1 MLNPP
6 PGHEILA
13 SARAL
18 LLDDLLPGLLPALPP
33 EQTRKLRMIADAMGV
48 AERELH
54 GSTEDAFSELRL
66 LAELYD
72 EPPPVTLAPGEV
84 GGYLRCM
91 NVRLVRDIRAGALDR
106 RKAGRLR
113 RVLLEQVLSRL
124 RIASPKYLR
133 ASGYG

>member
-6 PGHEILA
+6 PGHALLA

-18 LLDDLLPGLLPALPP
+18 LLDEVLPAMPP
-33 EQTRKLRMIADAMGV
+33 EQARTLRVIADAMGI

-54 GSTEDAFSELRL
+54 GSADDAIHELRL
-66 LAELYD
+66 LAEFYG
-72 EPPPVTLAPGEV
+72 ETPPALLAPNEV
-84 GGYLRCM
+84 TGHLC
-91 NVRLVRDIRAGALDR
+91 RLNSRLARDIRTGVLDHH
-106 RKAGRLR
+106 KAGRLR

>member
-6 PGHEILA
+6 PGHELLA

-18 LLDDLLPGLLPALPP
+18 LVADLLPALPP
-33 EQTRKLRMIADAMGV
+33 VQADKLRMIADAMGI

-54 GSTEDAFSELRL
+54 GSADDAIRELRL
-66 LAELYD
+66 LAEFYD
-72 EPPPVTLAPGEV
+72 ETPPAMLAPGEV
-84 GGYLRCM
+84 ADYLRRM
-91 NVRLVRDIRAGALDR
+91 NARLVDDIRAGALDR

-124 RIASPKYLR
+124 RIASPTYLR
-133 ASGYG
+133 SSGYG

>member
-1 MLNPP
+1 MLNSP
-6 PGHEILA
+6 PGHELLA

-18 LLDDLLPGLLPALPP
+18 LVADLLPALPP
-33 EQTRKLRMIADAMGV
+33 EQARKLRLIADAMGV

-54 GSTEDAFSELRL
+54 GSAEDAFRELRL
-66 LAELYD
+66 LAKLYD

-84 GGYLRCM
+84 GEYLRRM

-113 RVLLEQVLSRL
+113 RALLEQVLSRL
-124 RIASPKYLR
+124 RIASPEYLR
-133 ASGYG
+133 VRGYG

>member
-6 PGHEILA
+6 PGHELLA

-18 LLDDLLPGLLPALPP
+18 LIDDLAPALPP
-33 EQTRKLRMIADAMGV
+33 EQVHKLRMVAEAMGI

-54 GSTEDAFSELRL
+54 GSVDDAFCELRL
-66 LAELYD
+66 LADLYD
-72 EPPPVTLAPGEV
+72 ETPPVTLAPGEV
-84 GGYLRCM
+84 AGYLRGM
-91 NVRLVRDIRAGALDR
+91 NARLARDIRAGALDR

-124 RIASPKYLR
+124 RIASPKYLS

>member
-18 LLDDLLPGLLPALPP
+18 LLDDLLPALPP
-33 EQTRKLRMIADAMGV
+33 EQARKLRMIADAMGI

-54 GSTEDAFSELRL
+54 DSADDAVRELRL
-66 LAELYD
+66 LAEFYG
-72 EPPPVTLAPGEV
+72 ETPPALLAPNEV
-84 GGYLRCM
+84 AGHLC
-91 NVRLVRDIRAGALDR
+91 RLNTRLARDIRTGALDHH
-106 RKAGRLR
+106 KAGRLR

-124 RIASPKYLR
+124 RIASPEYLR

>member
-6 PGHEILA
+6 PGHDLLA

-18 LLDDLLPGLLPALPP
+18 LLDGLLPELPP
-33 EQTRKLRMIADAMGV
+33 EQERKIRMIADAMEI

-54 GSTEDAFSELRL
+54 DSANAASRELRL

-72 EPPPVTLAPGEV
+72 ETPAPLPALDDIGEH
-84 GGYLRCM
+84 LHSL
-91 NVRLVRDIRAGALDR
+91 NARLVRDIRAGALDR
-106 RKAGRLR
+106 HKAGRLR
-113 RVLLEQVLSRL
+113 RVLLDQVLSRL
-124 RIASPKYLR
+124 RIASPTYLR

>member
-6 PGHEILA
+6 PGHELLA

-18 LLDDLLPGLLPALPP
+18 LLDDLLPALPR
-33 EQTRKLRMIADAMGV
+33 EQAHKLRSISDAMGI
-48 AERELH
+48 AERELR
-54 GSTEDAFSELRL
+54 GSAEDAFHELRL
-66 LAELYD
+66 LAEFYD
-72 EPPPVTLAPGEV
+72 ETLPAMRALGEV
-84 GGYLRCM
+84 AANLRRM
-91 NVRLVRDIRAGALDR
+91 NARLARDIRAGTLDR

-133 ASGYG
+133 DSGYG